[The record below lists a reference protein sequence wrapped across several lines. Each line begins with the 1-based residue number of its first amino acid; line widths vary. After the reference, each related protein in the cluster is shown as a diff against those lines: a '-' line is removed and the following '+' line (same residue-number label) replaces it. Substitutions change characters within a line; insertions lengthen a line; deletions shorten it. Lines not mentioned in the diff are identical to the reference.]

1 MKVITI
7 HLRNRTIITG
17 DDRFIVH
24 SFEQFRRYFIDAYRA
39 ILIIKLSAA
48 YFGVG
53 LILVI
58 AIIAMYYYLVIARY
72 SLLIILG
79 IDELI
84 SLL

>member
-58 AIIAMYYYLVIARY
+58 AIYFYLVIARY